1 MRVCSNYRKTDIGVV
16 WDWVWQYCCCHIARI
31 PVGMYSPAQ
40 LENEVSLRFRRPRY
54 CDYWNIVTTKLQELM
69 RKLCIV
75 YILILLSLYNFI

>member
-1 MRVCSNYRKTDIGVV
+1 
-16 WDWVWQYCCCHIARI
+16 
-31 PVGMYSPAQ
+31 MYSPAQ